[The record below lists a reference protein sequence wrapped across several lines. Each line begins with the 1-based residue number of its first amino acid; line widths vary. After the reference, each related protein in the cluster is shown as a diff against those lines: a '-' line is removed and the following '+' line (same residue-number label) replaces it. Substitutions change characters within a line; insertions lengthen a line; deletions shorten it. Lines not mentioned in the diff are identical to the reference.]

1 MRRAAWAFSIRGL
14 IVLRTVSPLTLL
26 VLGIASAGCASKPTA
41 TGPEGLYLENCAR
54 CHARAGEPGGP
65 SLGGSK
71 GPDLSHIGSAKGMTV
86 EWLTSYIRDP
96 KSVRPDAKMMP
107 AFGDKLSEEQI
118 RSLAEYLA
126 ARK

>member
-1 MRRAAWAFSIRGL
+1 MTRRLSPIAILGVS
-14 IVLRTVSPLTLL
+14 VLT
-26 VLGIASAGCASKPTA
+26 VLGCGPSRPASSD
-41 TGPEGLYLENCAR
+41 PEALYEFHCAR

-71 GPDLSHIGSAKGMTV
+71 GPDLGRIGSARGMTV
-86 EWLTSYIRDP
+86 EWLTSYIRNP

-107 AFGDKLSEEQI
+107 AFEGEMTEEQI

-126 ARK
+126 QKK